1 MAARFKFV
9 LFGLAASLLAG
20 SALAAPAA
28 YPADFA
34 EAAKTQPSRPD
45 WAQVYKPKSKRD
57 FQGLWKATG
66 GIGWT
71 PGVPPGAGQNPPL
84 TPEYA
89 KLFKGFL
96 DAAAA
101 GKPTGDVTAS
111 CLPPGMPRVMT
122 MTYPMEIVQTDK
134 QVNIFAEWLEQTRR
148 IWLDGRPLDPEPDP
162 TFYGQSTGHWEGDV
176 LVSTTF
182 GLRGD
187 TNLEASGLPH
197 SDALIVYEKIWLA
210 DEDTLK
216 DEITL
221 VDKKALTRPWTVT
234 KEYKRAEPDFKLM
247 PYVCLENNRNP
258 LLPDGSTGMVLQGA
272 DAVPAQPKS

>member
-1 MAARFKFV
+1 MTAGFKI
-9 LFGLAASLLAG
+9 LLLGLAAGLIAG
-20 SALAAPAA
+20 SASAAPANL
-28 YPADFA
+28 PDSFA
-34 EAAKTQPSRPD
+34 EAARTQPSRPD
-45 WAQVYKPKSKRD
+45 WAQAYKPKSKRD

-66 GIGWT
+66 GITWVPNQR
-71 PGVPPGAGQNPPL
+71 PGTGPPPPL
-84 TPEYA
+84 TPADE
-89 KLFKGFL
+89 KMFQGFQA
-96 DAAAA
+96 AAAA

-122 MTYPMEIVQTDK
+122 MTYPMEIVQTEK

-197 SDALIVYEKIWLA
+197 SDALIVYERIWLA
-210 DEDTLK
+210 DDETLK
-216 DEITL
+216 NEITL
-221 VDKKALTRPWTVT
+221 VDQKAFTRPWTVT

-258 LLPDGSTGMVLQGA
+258 ILPDGSTGMVLQGA
-272 DAVPAQPKS
+272 DTGAAKPKL